1 MLRNSKLNLSKRAI
15 FTDFSLVFKCLDLSA
30 QSIVLIHFSLQEP
43 PGHGHLLCNSCRGQ
57 NVHVLELV
65 LAVLEALQLDQAFV
79 HQRFQAVVQPA
90 QAHAEPLGQVALA
103 EVGAF
108 LQDAHD
114 PEGGVFLNL
123 GLTAAHVVGLGTL
136 PPCRVAIG
144 MRGGVKLAVVPSNV
158 RT

>member
-30 QSIVLIHFSLQEP
+30 QSIVLIHFSLQES

-57 NVHVLELV
+57 NVDILELV
-65 LAVLEALQLDQAFV
+65 MAVLKVIQLDQALV
-79 HQRFQAVVQPA
+79 HQRLQAVVQPA
-90 QAHAEPLGQVALA
+90 QAHAKPLRQVALA

-123 GLTAAHVVGLGTL
+123 GLAAGHGGGLGTL

-144 MRGGVKLAVVPSNV
+144 MCGGVKLAAAPSNV